1 MIKAIYHFPRGFL
14 WGTATSSYQVEGYN
28 HGSDWWAWEHE
39 SGRILQNQRSGKACE
54 WWSGRWRED
63 FDRAAETGQNAH
75 RLSLEWSRIEPNPAL
90 WNDDAIAYYREI
102 IQGALERGLDPMVTL
117 HHFSTPQWI
126 QDKGGW
132 RNPEIVH
139 HFRRYTRKVV
149 KQLGDLVNLWVT
161 INEPNTYLYF
171 GYLQGDWPPGDHSLR
186 RLPEVITNLVNAH
199 VAAYETIHNVAPESR
214 VGLAH
219 HFRGFRPMNPGNP
232 LDRWAARMKHRAFN
246 DLFPRVFH
254 TGRVQFSSFRL
265 QLPQAA
271 RKQDFFGLNY
281 YTTELCSFNPLKP
294 GKVFEAGVY
303 AKDADLSP
311 LGFIA
316 NEPAGFWNA
325 LRWALRYNTPVYIT
339 ENGTEDSGDDFRRR
353 YLALHLHELWRAVN
367 YSWPIRGYFHWTL
380 IDNFEW
386 ERGWSQKFGL
396 WGMDVETQKR
406 SKRKSADFY
415 AEICS
420 LNGLSSETVASYAPD
435 VLDLLFPPREPAE
448 LTEDG

>member
-1 MIKAIYHFPRGFL
+1 MIKATCHFPRGFL
-14 WGTATSSYQVEGYN
+14 WGTATSSHQVEGYN
-28 HGSDWWAWEHE
+28 RGNDWWAWEQE
-39 SGRILQNQRSGKACE
+39 SGRIFQNQRSGKACE

-63 FDRAAETGQNAH
+63 FDRAAEAGQNAH

-90 WNDDAIAYYREI
+90 WDDDALAYYREI
-102 IQGALERGLDPMVTL
+102 IRGALERGLEPMVTL

-132 RNPEIVH
+132 RNPEIVR

-149 KQLGDLVNLWVT
+149 KDLGDLVSLWVT
-161 INEPNTYLYF
+161 INEPNTFLYF
-171 GYLQGDWPPGDHSLR
+171 GYLQGDWPPGDHSIR
-186 RLPEVITNLVNAH
+186 RLPEVITNIVNAH
-199 VAAYETIHNVAPESR
+199 VAAYEAIHVVSPDNR

-219 HFRGFRPMNPGNP
+219 HYRGFRPTNPRNP
-232 LDRWAARMKHRAFN
+232 LDRWVARMKHQAFN
-246 DLFPRVFH
+246 NLYPQVFH
-254 TGRVQFSSFRL
+254 TGWTKFSSFRL
-265 QLPQAA
+265 HLPQAA
-271 RKQDFFGLNY
+271 QKQDFFGLNY

-294 GKVFEAGVY
+294 KQIFEAGAF

-311 LGFIA
+311 QGFIA
-316 NEPAGFWNA
+316 NEPTGLWDA
-325 LRWALRYNTPVYIT
+325 LRWAIRYNTPVYIT

-353 YLALHLHELWRAVN
+353 YLALHLHKVWRAVN
-367 YSWPIRGYFHWTL
+367 YSWPVRGYFHWSL

-396 WGMDVETQKR
+396 WEMDVETQNR

-415 AEICS
+415 AEICR

-448 LTEDG
+448 LTVDG